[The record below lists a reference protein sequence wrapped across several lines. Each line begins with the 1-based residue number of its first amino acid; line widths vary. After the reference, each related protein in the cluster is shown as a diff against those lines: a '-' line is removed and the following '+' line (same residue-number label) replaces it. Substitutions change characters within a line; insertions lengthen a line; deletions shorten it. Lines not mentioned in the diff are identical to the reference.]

1 MKKIII
7 DGNSLTL
14 DDLVNV
20 ARYNFPV
27 EISEEALAKVKVSRQ
42 IVDDIVEAGQ
52 ISYGITTGFGKF
64 SDVAISKDEAGQ
76 MNNHCG
82 WFESEYGK
90 GHNVKRILII
100 PTNVLATNADFTH
113 EIHVMNAECLT
124 QFKNNFSKFIHEF
137 KGYDLNDMTT
147 DKIHSFLIANKLTI
161 EDLKKYYAV
170 HVIREK

>member
-1 MKKIII
+1 MNNFSFGMVANKFEQAVKDIGLLLGLESQRPDSEIRKGPDNLWRGVKDTYFLI
-7 DGNSLTL
+7 ECKSE
-14 DDLVNV
+14 VNL
-20 ARYNFPV
+20 AR
-27 EISEEALAKVKVSRQ
+27 
-42 IVDDIVEAGQ
+42 
-52 ISYGITTGFGKF
+52 
-64 SDVAISKDEAGQ
+64 VAISKDEAGQ

-137 KGYDLNDMTT
+137 KEYDLKDMTT
-147 DKIHSFLIANKLTI
+147 DKIHSFLVSNRLTI
-161 EDLKKYYAV
+161 EDLKKCYTV
-170 HVIREK
+170 HVVREK